1 MFLQTFLWNDGEGSM
16 ANNYSQALHLGLS
29 YFFLD
34 LKDLT
39 LLESQIFNIL
49 VNHVTLEK
57 LLKLS
62 DPQFLLQFSRQN
74 NTSTVIVC
82 CEN

>member
-1 MFLQTFLWNDGEGSM
+1 MK
-16 ANNYSQALHLGLS
+16 NNYSQALHLGLS
-29 YFFLD
+29 YFFLN
-34 LKDLT
+34 LKDLS

-62 DPQFLLQFSRQN
+62 DPQFPHQFSRQN
-74 NTSTVIVC
+74 NTSTVTVC
-82 CEN
+82 YEN